1 MKVAFFHDTRL
12 IRASDGVVYSLGFTY
27 DIWERYLSVFD
38 SLVVS
43 TRMTECNEPE
53 TFNRLGLSSGPGVV
67 FSPVT
72 SYSTR
77 YAPVFNKRA
86 IAGEIR
92 SVLSR
97 VDCAIVRLPS
107 SIGRI
112 ACEEAIKMD
121 KPYLVELV
129 GCPWDSLRHHSWQG
143 KIAAPFAYI
152 RTKKKV
158 QDAEYVVYVTNEF
171 LQERYPTKGQWI
183 ACSDVALEESDDNIL
198 EARILK
204 IENKPANEPIVLGTI
219 GAVNIKYKGQQ
230 NVIKALAKLKEQG
243 LCNFEYQL
251 VGDGDQ
257 SYLKYVAQRYDVTEQ
272 IMFLGKMP
280 HHEVFKWLDSI
291 DVYVHPSDTEG
302 LPRSLIEAMSRGLP
316 CLGSAVG
323 GIPELLEHDF
333 LFRKGNVNEIVALLK
348 GLSHSTL
355 EKQANR
361 NFEESRKYEKNFLDI
376 KREQFM
382 RDFMTYIT

>member
-1 MKVAFFHDTRL
+1 MKVAFFHDARL
-12 IRASDGVVYSLGFTY
+12 ILADDGTVYSTGFTY
-27 DIWERYLSVFD
+27 DVWERYLSVFD
-38 SLVVS
+38 SLIVS
-43 TRMTECNEPE
+43 TRMIKCNKPGEL
-53 TFNRLGLSSGPGVV
+53 NRMGLSSGPRVT
-67 FSPVT
+67 FSPIV
-72 SYSTR
+72 SYSAR
-77 YAPVFNKRA
+77 YAPVFNRRT
-86 IAGEIR
+86 IVGEIR
-92 SVLSR
+92 DVLSR
-97 VDCAIVRLPS
+97 VDCAIIRLPS
-107 SIGRI
+107 LIGRI
-112 ACEEAIKMD
+112 ACEEAIRMD